1 MSRALELIDSTF
13 STFDIIM
20 KKVCY
25 LAIVS
30 KFINKIDVVGK

>member
-13 STFDIIM
+13 SAFDIIM
-20 KKVCY
+20 TKVYY
-25 LAIVS
+25 LIIS